1 MVEGDSKRF
10 GCIGNIDLLIFAHQQ
25 RERAAKKQSNHA
37 RYHEWLLSKQTPQN
51 VLCFFSTVSA
61 EPNVNATVISR
72 RLLFW
77 HMCVERFFVDKN
89 EKIMRALEPKPSV
102 CIVYEFLVFTF
113 VIIERGWCDSS
124 TETHTSARSLRHLS
138 SSSFDTWSIEIFLRY
153 FDDFWWTSKCSCR
166 CRMRFNFRPR
176 CVSFARGFFVSQHVE
191 IGNYSHSHKKLIRV
205 LSHMSS
211 LEIARI

>member
-51 VLCFFSTVSA
+51 VLCVFFFGTVSA
-61 EPNVNATVISR
+61 EPNVNAIVISR

-77 HMCVERFFVDKN
+77 HMCVERYFDKN

-102 CIVYEFLVFTF
+102 CIAYEFLVFTF
-113 VIIERGWCDSS
+113 VIIERGWCDSN

-138 SSSFDTWSIEIFLRY
+138 SSSFDTWSIEIFLHY
-153 FDDFWWTSKCSCR
+153 FDDFWWTSKCSCT
-166 CRMRFNFRPR
+166 
-176 CVSFARGFFVSQHVE
+176 SDE
-191 IGNYSHSHKKLIRV
+191 I
-205 LSHMSS
+205 
-211 LEIARI
+211 